1 FLSRCRH
8 RRRSTL
14 FPYTTLFR
22 SVSLAGLALFV
33 LAPSMPL
40 ALAGV
45 AMWGMGAALAYPVT
59 LAAASDDPV
68 RAAAR
73 VSVVMAFASVAR
85 LSAPPV
91 IGALGDVV
99 GIREALAVVGAGLV
113 IAVLVAGQA
122 RREVPSDADDDVAHL
137 GPTSPA
143 PARLS

>member
-45 AMWGMGAALAYPVT
+45 AMWGMGAALAYPIT

-73 VSVVMAFASVAR
+73 VSVVTAFASIAR
-85 LSAPPV
+85 LCAPPAL
-91 IGALGDVV
+91 GALGEVV
-99 GIREALAVVGAGLV
+99 VIREALAIIAGGLV
-113 IAVLVAGQA
+113 LSIILAHQA
-122 RREVPSDADDDVAHL
+122 RRVQ
-137 GPTSPA
+137 A
-143 PARLS
+143 PDGDGAAAPPN